1 MTMERLKVTVTL
13 RPVAGSTNSWTSDA
27 LAWPGASVER
37 VFSNSSGQDIA
48 YTMDDDFVLLRAP
61 ADQHLPLYAVVSIR
75 NDLLLGA
82 VDAIAPHALEETKLA
97 LEEKWR
103 RRTFV
108 WTIASALITAAVSVS
123 VAIIQFDGSD
133 DGRFPESAVVGKI
146 QECRDSL
153 QRLETLANISGQT
166 VGNLKDAVNRHKQAC
181 DETLIDIL
189 AEAAQ

>member
-1 MTMERLKVTVTL
+1 MSAERLNVTVSL
-13 RPVAGSTNSWTSDA
+13 RPVAGRRNRWASDA
-27 LAWPGASVER
+27 LAWPGARVER
-37 VFSNSSGQDIA
+37 VFSDSSNENIA
-48 YTMDDDFVLLRAP
+48 FTIDDGFVLLRDP
-61 ADQHLPLYAVVSIR
+61 PHQPLYALVSIR

-82 VDAIAPHALEETKLA
+82 ADVVAPHALEEAKLA

-108 WTIASALITAAVSVS
+108 WTIASVLITAAVSVS
-123 VAIIQFDGSD
+123 IAIIQLDEPDG
-133 DGRFPESAVVGKI
+133 GRFPEGVVAGKI

-153 QRLETLANISGQT
+153 QRLETLANVPGQT
-166 VGNLKDAVNRHKQAC
+166 VVKLKEAVNRHEQAC

>member
-1 MTMERLKVTVTL
+1 
-13 RPVAGSTNSWTSDA
+13 
-27 LAWPGASVER
+27 
-37 VFSNSSGQDIA
+37 VFSDSSNEDIA
-48 YTMDDDFVLLRAP
+48 FTIDDGFVLLRDP
-61 ADQHLPLYAVVSIR
+61 AHQPIYALVSIR

-82 VDAIAPHALEETKLA
+82 ADTVAPHALEEAKLA

-123 VAIIQFDGSD
+123 IAVIQLDEPDG
-133 DGRFPESAVVGKI
+133 GRFPEGVVAGKI

-153 QRLETLANISGQT
+153 QRLETLANVPGQT
-166 VGNLKDAVNRHKQAC
+166 VVKLKEAVNRHEQAC

>member
-1 MTMERLKVTVTL
+1 MRDSAHQ
-13 RPVAGSTNSWTSDA
+13 PIYA
-27 LAWPGASVER
+27 L
-37 VFSNSSGQDIA
+37 
-48 YTMDDDFVLLRAP
+48 
-61 ADQHLPLYAVVSIR
+61 VSIR

-82 VDAIAPHALEETKLA
+82 ADAVAPHALEEAKVA

-123 VAIIQFDGSD
+123 IAIIQLDESDGIV
-133 DGRFPESAVVGKI
+133 AGKI

-153 QRLETLANISGQT
+153 QRLESLANISGQT
-166 VGNLKDAVNRHKQAC
+166 VVNLQDAVNRHKQAC